1 MLDARDRVTGRTPY
15 VINHDLPG
23 MLHCQVVRSTLPHAR
38 ILGVDTS
45 RASAAPGVRAVV
57 TGQDLLAMDDVGSRF
72 GPVLT
77 DQSVLAHDVVRY
89 VGEPVVAVV
98 AETAR
103 AAALAAELVEVTY
116 EAMPAV
122 FDAIEACSG
131 QAPRLFTEVPERD
144 PMFVDITLRSD
155 HERNI
160 CNTFTVERGDVE
172 AGFEQADHVFDEWY
186 DSPAVGAVPLETHA
200 VVADWRPDGVTVWT
214 NTQTPHIVR
223 RQLALLLRTTL
234 SRVRVIVPAVGGGF
248 GAKAYAAI
256 EPVAVLMSK
265 ICRAPVRMHLRRDE
279 EFVTMT
285 KHAMKVRLRTG
296 VTDQGDIVAREATAY
311 YNAGAYAT
319 ISPRKVMFAGYGLNG
334 PYRIPNVRINAHAVL
349 TNTPPAGAYRGF
361 AINQAAWAYEN
372 QMDTIAEHLGI
383 DAVELRRR
391 NLLVDGDTFC
401 TGEQLDHLNFVDML
415 DTVAEKIGW
424 GQGPAVE
431 RDGDVVRA
439 WGVSAVIEGTIT
451 PSTSAAAVRVND
463 DGSVVVLTSSVEMGQ
478 GIRSALAYNV
488 AEHLGVSTDDVQ
500 VSYVDTDLTPYD
512 QQTTASRSAFSMG
525 EALGR
530 ASEDLIDK
538 IRHLAAGLLEA
549 PVEEIE
555 FDQGAVQVRGVPD
568 TRMNMGDVI
577 RRTMS
582 GDVLGE
588 GTFTTSGG
596 LDPFTGQGIGSA
608 HWHQSIGAAQVAVD
622 LATGRVTLER
632 YHGAVFAG
640 KVIDPLG
647 AQHQCEG
654 CLLFGVGNALF
665 EELVYADGQLVNGSL
680 ADYMVPT
687 LEDLPPE
694 RTFDLVEDPE
704 RAEPHGLGEPALPP
718 IAPAMSNAVYRAT
731 GVRVTSLPLTSER
744 VYRALQDVK
753 APAPSTT
760 GAEGGVA

>member
-38 ILGVDTS
+38 IVQVDTS
-45 RASAAPGVRAVV
+45 GALAVPGVRAIVD
-57 TGQDLLAMDDVGSRF
+57 GRDLHERDDITPRF
-72 GPVLT
+72 GPVLA

-116 EAMPAV
+116 EELPAV
-122 FDAIEACSG
+122 FDALEACSPG
-131 QAPRLFTEVPERD
+131 APRLFTTAPDRD
-144 PMFVDITLRSD
+144 PMFVDIVLRSD

-172 AGFEQADHVFDEWY
+172 AGFAQADHIFDEWY
-186 DSPAVGAVPLETHA
+186 DSPAAGAVPLETHA
-200 VVADWRPDGVTVWT
+200 VVADWRHDSVTVWS

-234 SRVRVIVPAVGGGF
+234 SKVRVIVPAVGGGF

-256 EPVAVLMSK
+256 EPIAVIMSK
-265 ICRAPVRMHLRRDE
+265 ICSAPVRMHLRRDE

-296 VTDQGDIVAREATAY
+296 VASDGVIIAREATAF

-334 PYRIPNVRINAHAVL
+334 PYRIPHVRINAHAVL

-372 QMDTIAEHLGI
+372 QMDTIAERLDI
-383 DAVELRRR
+383 DPIDLRRI

-401 TGEQLDHLNFVDML
+401 TGEELQHLHFVDML
-415 DTVAEKIGW
+415 DTVTTRIGW
-424 GQGPAVE
+424 GEGPVVQRE
-431 RDGDVVRA
+431 GDVVRA

-451 PSTSAAAVRVND
+451 PSTSAAAVRVHD

-512 QQTTASRSAFSMG
+512 QQTTASRSVFSMG

-530 ASEDLIDK
+530 ASDDLIEK
-538 IRHLAAGLLEA
+538 VRRLASGLLEA
-549 PVEEIE
+549 PLEDVEFI
-555 FDQGAVQVRGVPD
+555 DGAVQVKGVPN
-568 TRMNMGDVI
+568 TRRTMGDVI
-577 RRTMS
+577 RLTMS

-596 LDPFTGQGIGSA
+596 LDPFTGQGVGSA

-622 LATGRVTLER
+622 LRTGRVTLEQ
-632 YHGAVFAG
+632 YVGAVFAG

-654 CLLFGVGNALF
+654 CLVFGVGNALF
-665 EELVYADGQLVNGSL
+665 EELVFADGQLVNGSL

-687 LEDLPPE
+687 LEDLPPQ
-694 RTFDLVEDPE
+694 RSFDLVEGPE
-704 RAEPHGLGEPALPP
+704 GSEPHGLGEPALPP
-718 IAPAMSNAVYRAT
+718 IAPAMSNAVYRAA
-731 GVRVTSLPLTSER
+731 GVRIRSLPLTAER
-744 VYRALQDVK
+744 VYRALVEK
-753 APAPSTT
+753 AS
-760 GAEGGVA
+760 AEIEQEGLT